1 MSNDHNIMTGFTT
14 EGVSRKNV
22 TVQLEFYGRQNGAD
36 EFALMDGD
44 TGDFFSLSTDD
55 LFTLRTV
62 LNTFI
67 DVNGIKRGQTD

>member
-1 MSNDHNIMTGFTT
+1 MSTDYNIITGFTT

-22 TVQLEFYGRQNGAD
+22 VIQLMLYGNKNGVD
-36 EFALMDGD
+36 EFVLMDGD

-67 DVNGIKRGQTD
+67 DVNGVKRGQTN